1 MKKRTFLLA
10 PLALLAGT
18 LPAFARDDLGNINKG
33 ILERFEDELSASLM
47 LAYAN
52 SVISTIKS
60 GNYTTNSL
68 MVAYANLTAMKR
80 VAGNKSGGSWDLVNQ
95 RLDEAISAVARAYA
109 DATVGADITK
119 DLKEN
124 EGLIKD
130 ESISP
135 DIGSVPIKD

>member
-109 DATVGADITK
+109 DATVGADIAK